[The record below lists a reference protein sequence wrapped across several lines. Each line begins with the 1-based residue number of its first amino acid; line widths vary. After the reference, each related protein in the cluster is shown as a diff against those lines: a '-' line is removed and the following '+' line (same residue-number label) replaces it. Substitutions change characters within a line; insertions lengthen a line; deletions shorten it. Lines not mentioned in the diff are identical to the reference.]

1 MTNSNI
7 NNRLE
12 FIDICKGIGIF
23 LVISSHTYGSFMSWA
38 LPFYIPI
45 FFVTSGFC
53 TIRPIKLKVKYKK
66 LIIPYF
72 FFSFIL
78 LAINKSINLID
89 IVGVLYSR
97 WSIYPL
103 ACDNNI
109 YLLRS
114 GNGPLWFLTSM
125 YSSYTFY
132 WIAQKSCKPF
142 LFVFF
147 SIVITYLLSF
157 LPILLP
163 WSIDTASLMV
173 LFIYFGVIIR
183 EKRLLPMVDLK
194 WLCWLAILY
203 FAFLHFC
210 GNINLSVRI
219 YGRSLIVMLPAAML
233 GSFLLMRV
241 SCYIEN
247 TIIGNII
254 SMIGR
259 HSLSIFC
266 LHIPFIAVWET
277 IVDCLQINIPPV
289 IYGILCII
297 FVLLITYPISLFLD
311 KYVLNY
317 ITK

>member
-1 MTNSNI
+1 MTKSNI

-23 LVISSHTYGSFMSWA
+23 LVISSHAYGLFMSWA

-72 FFSFIL
+72 FFSIIL
-78 LAINKSINLID
+78 LTINKSINLID

-97 WSIYPL
+97 WCIYPL
-103 ACDNNI
+103 TCDNNI

-125 YSSYTFY
+125 YSSYTLY
-132 WIAQKSCKPF
+132 WIAQKISKPF
-142 LFVFF
+142 LLVFC
-147 SIVITYLLSF
+147 SIIITYSLSF

-163 WSIDTASLMV
+163 WSIDTAFLMV

-183 EKRLLPMVDLK
+183 EKGLLPMVDLR
-194 WLCWLAILY
+194 WLSLLSILY
-203 FAFLHFC
+203 IAFMYFC

-219 YGRSLIVMLPAAML
+219 YGRSLIVMLPAALL
-233 GSFLLMRV
+233 GSFLLMKV
-241 SCYIEN
+241 SCYIEK
-247 TIIGNII
+247 TIIGNFI

-266 LHIPFIAVWET
+266 LHIPFIAVWDT
-277 IVDCLQINIPPV
+277 IVECLQINIPPV

-297 FVLLITYPISLFLD
+297 FVISITYPISLFLD
-311 KYVLNY
+311 KYVLYY